1 MTNEE
6 TELYHH
12 GIKGQKWGVRNYQ
25 NEDGTLT
32 EEGKERY
39 LDPKTGKIDY
49 NKMLADRETTAKQ
62 QAQEQSDKEAK
73 AHKRKLIGAA
83 IVAGVA
89 GMAIYHHIKKKKEAA
104 GVSAEQTEKDAF
116 LKRLKDLDTQN
127 GTHVAEDYLKGKAG
141 KTAAKKAAKKA
152 TKNVAKET
160 TKNVAKEV
168 VKAEVVDPKVGY
180 DVFKG
185 FKDSGILALPFKG

>member
-1 MTNEE
+1 MDEE
-6 TELYHH
+6 LELYHH

-39 LDPKTGKIDY
+39 LDPKTGKVDY
-49 NKMLADRETTAKQ
+49 NAMLADRESAAKQ
-62 QAQEQSDKEAK
+62 QAQEKSDKEAK
-73 AHKRKLIGAA
+73 AQKRKLVGMA

-89 GMAIYHHIKKKKEAA
+89 GFAIYRHIKKKKEAA
-104 GVSAEQTEKDAF
+104 SVSAEQTEKDAF
-116 LKRLKDLDTQN
+116 INRLKDLDAKN
-127 GTHVAEDYLKGKAG
+127 GTHVAEDYLKGKSG
-141 KTAAKKAAKKA
+141 KTAAKK
-152 TKNVAKET
+152 VAKDT
-160 TKNVAKEV
+160 AKYVAKEV
-168 VKAEVVDPKVGY
+168 VKPEVVDPKVGY

>member
-1 MTNEE
+1 MNEE
-6 TELYHH
+6 LELYHH

-49 NKMLADRETTAKQ
+49 NKMLADRESTAKQ

-73 AHKRKLIGAA
+73 AHKRKLVGVA
-83 IVAGVA
+83 IVAGLA
-89 GMAIYHHIKKKKEAA
+89 GLAVYHHVKKKKEAA

-116 LKRLKDLDTQN
+116 LKRLRELDAQN
-127 GTHVAEDYLKGKAG
+127 GTHVAEDYLKNKAG
-141 KTAAKKAAKKA
+141 QTAAKKAAKKA
-152 TKNVAKET
+152 TKKATQNVAKET
-160 TKNVAKEV
+160 IKAEV
-168 VKAEVVDPKVGY
+168 VEVVDPKVGY

>member
-1 MTNEE
+1 MEE
-6 TELYHH
+6 NELYHH
-12 GIKGQKWGVRNYQ
+12 GVKGQKWGVRNYQ

-39 LDPKTGKIDY
+39 LDPKTGKVDY
-49 NKMLADRETTAKQ
+49 NKMLADRESAEKQ
-62 QAQEQSDKEAK
+62 QNQEKSDKEAK
-73 AHKRKLIGAA
+73 AQKRKLIGAA

-89 GMAIYHHIKKKKEAA
+89 GLIIYNKVKKSKEHAAEVEKEAF
-104 GVSAEQTEKDAF
+104 D
-116 LKRLKDLDTQN
+116 KRLKELQEQD
-127 GTHVAEDYLKGKAG
+127 AKKKAAKAA
-141 KTAAKKAAKKA
+141 KTAAKTAAKAA
-152 TKNVAKET
+152 TSE

-185 FKDSGILALPFKG
+185 FKDSGVLALPFKG